1 MTHWLLNYKF
11 WNYGTEVTAYLTM
24 YGEYQLKG
32 LNLHDPM
39 CELFPTEVTIF
50 WAAVVTLFYILLN
63 PPFYISALKES
74 TLCMTCEQGVH
85 F

>member
-11 WNYGTEVTAYLTM
+11 WNYETEVTAYLTM

-50 WAAVVTLFYILLN
+50 LGSRCDIVLCFTEPTILYFCTQRKYIMHDL
-63 PPFYISALKES
+63 
-74 TLCMTCEQGVH
+74 
-85 F
+85 